1 MDFIIIIDI
10 TNYVIQKDKPRIM
23 YNLYGVITHLREVD
37 LIPTSLW
44 YVKAIS
50 MEISIDIMMPK
61 LA

>member
-37 LIPTSLW
+37 LIPTSL
-44 YVKAIS
+44 
-50 MEISIDIMMPK
+50 
-61 LA
+61 